1 MIDAVGRLDETQEL
15 GIRAYKGGGRQGQKK
30 PPKTGNRNITCI
42 GSHRHRATAAIDDR
56 RIKNAA
62 VLNSQGITPRR
73 PNLRSRR
80 AIANVVH
87 LVLVDAIST
96 DHGGAGATR
105 RRKITPW
112 SRKMGHAPIAGAVPD
127 PVPDR
132 DGLGRDLGWITVFAG
147 YNHVLVKR
155 EGCCMFVSNRP
166 IPSRRFRVAPIDIS

>member
-1 MIDAVGRLDETQEL
+1 MIDAVGRLDQTQEF
-15 GIRAYKGGGRQGQKK
+15 GIWARASRGRYREKK
-30 PPKTGNRNITCI
+30 PAEPGNRNITRIAC
-42 GSHRHRATAAIDDR
+42 HRHRATATIDDR

-105 RRKITPW
+105 RREITPW
-112 SRKMGHAPIAGAVPD
+112 APNMRPAPISAAVPD
-127 PVPDR
+127 PIPHR

-147 YNHVLVKR
+147 YNPVSVQR
-155 EGCCMFVSNRP
+155 EDCCMFVS
-166 IPSRRFRVAPIDIS
+166 